1 LALGNLL
8 EASNL
13 GKRYGSRW
21 LFRSLSLDLAT
32 GDYLV
37 IRGANGSGKSTLVKA
52 LAGLVDLT
60 QGSVT
65 WPGDPRISVG
75 YAALDMAVYPHLSPA
90 EHLQMAADLRGLS
103 DGTIPTGFGLEG
115 CQNTRGGGLSTGQR
129 MRLKMAMATQTQPS
143 ILILD
148 EPGASLDEAGHELV
162 DRLIRE
168 QTARGCVVVATNDPA
183 EAKEANLEIR
193 LDD

>member
-1 LALGNLL
+1 LGNLL

-21 LFRSLSLDLAT
+21 LFRALSFELGS

-52 LAGLVDLT
+52 LAGLVELT
-60 QGSVT
+60 QGSVAWT
-65 WPGDPRISVG
+65 GDPRLCLG

-90 EHLQMAADLRGLS
+90 EHLRMAADLRGLATGPVPS
-103 DGTIPTGFGLEG
+103 GFGLEG
-115 CQNTRGGGLSTGQR
+115 CQHTRGGGLSTGQR
-129 MRLKMAMATQTQPS
+129 MRLKMAIATQTQPS
-143 ILILD
+143 VLILD

-162 DRLIRE
+162 DRLISE
-168 QTARGCVVVATNDPA
+168 QLSRGCVIIATNNPA
-183 EAKEANLEIR
+183 EGKGANLEIR